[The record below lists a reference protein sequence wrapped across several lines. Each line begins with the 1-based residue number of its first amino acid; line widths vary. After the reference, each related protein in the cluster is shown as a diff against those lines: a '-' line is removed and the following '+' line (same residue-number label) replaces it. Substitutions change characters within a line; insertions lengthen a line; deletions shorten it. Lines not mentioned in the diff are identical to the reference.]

1 MLLCPAGHTG
11 GIFQGFDTRF
21 CIWWRGLCGKSLQ
34 FCASDGGELFFGFHI
49 IYYILKEF
57 YDKGTGLDRWIRRI
71 KLCYCDIATSTDLT
85 LSATQLRSYI
95 GYKFVQ
101 EAEFHHHDGKP
112 YRYPLIQY
120 KRIRDRLSV
129 LGIEHFADV
138 VQENLSSLQ
147 KIYLKNTEI
156 LINNMIFTRKTHS
169 ITEEITEYKFATPW
183 IALNTDNYLK
193 YNTLDKRFHKK
204 LLEKILTGNLLS
216 MMRGIGCTIDYD
228 LYVKINQFKQLQ

>member
-1 MLLCPAGHTG
+1 M
-11 GIFQGFDTRF
+11 
-21 CIWWRGLCGKSLQ
+21 
-34 FCASDGGELFFGFHI
+34 
-49 IYYILKEF
+49 
-57 YDKGTGLDRWIRRI
+57 DKRI
-71 KLCYCDIATSTDLT
+71 KLCYCDITTSTDLT

-129 LGIEHFADV
+129 LGMERFADV
-138 VQENLSSLQ
+138 VQENLSNLQ

-216 MMRGIGCTIDYD
+216 MMRGIDCTVDYD
-228 LYVKINQFKQLQ
+228 LYVKINQFKQLPIIAHKHSFSGFYASFVTNLSLPQYIGIGKSVSKGFGMLERKIDN

>member
-1 MLLCPAGHTG
+1 M
-11 GIFQGFDTRF
+11 
-21 CIWWRGLCGKSLQ
+21 
-34 FCASDGGELFFGFHI
+34 
-49 IYYILKEF
+49 
-57 YDKGTGLDRWIRRI
+57 DKRI

-138 VQENLSSLQ
+138 VQENLSSLP

-228 LYVKINQFKQLQ
+228 LYVKINQFKQLPIIAHKHSFSGFYASFVTNLSLPQYIGIGKSVSKGFGMLERKIDN